1 SLMIHSPPRST
12 LFPYTTLFRS
22 EEEEESMKVGRRFAI
37 LLAAVLA
44 AALALIGGR
53 ATPAAHASAKAS
65 TVRIWTDSYRKA
77 AVDKVTSAW
86 GRTRGVNV
94 DVVVKDFGKIQD
106 DLKTV

>member
-37 LLAAVLA
+37 LLAAALA

-77 AVDKVTSAW
+77 AVDKVTSAD
-86 GRTRGVNV
+86 RKSTRLNSSHVAISYAV
-94 DVVVKDFGKIQD
+94 FR
-106 DLKTV
+106 